1 MNIIDKNSYKSW
13 GGLKKQ
19 MESLLAESLKGR
31 ISYFYTTYHEV
42 HNAYGRASI
51 NYDKKELVSFSWDIG
66 YQQWDDEYKFLNDN
80 NIDAS
85 HFPNTEDM
93 WQKQLEVQRNLAKE
107 KWMPEGKLC
116 EADFIAAA
124 SAYVNTDVTAA
135 LCSEN
140 YLFRVFAFMDRRVGK
155 RTLVKIREEAGKM
168 PEWVRRFYTLRCDAE
183 GIELPQHTGEKRLCD
198 LHAHSTFSDGS
209 LTPTELVAE
218 AKRKGL
224 AAVALTD
231 HNTPSGLPEFLAA
244 AEKAGIEAVPG
255 IEFSTDYGKT
265 ELHIVGLFLK
275 SEHYEAA
282 RALALRMRES
292 KLKSHALL
300 IERLDAVGIKL
311 DYEEMR
317 AKTPRGNVNRASFA
331 REMLEKGYVSSID
344 EAFEHLL
351 AKDGGFYE
359 EPPHLPVFEVL
370 DFLCSIGAV
379 SVLAHPFL
387 SFKSEDEMRAFL
399 PEAKAHGLL
408 AMETI
413 YSKYTAEQ
421 AEKARKIAR
430 EFGLLQ
436 SGGSDFHGA
445 AKPTVELGTGIGGN
459 VAVPMEIL
467 EALKKEA
474 K

>member
-1 MNIIDKNSYKSW
+1 MIFIEKNSYKSW

-19 MESLLAESLKGR
+19 LENLLCDSLKDR
-31 ISYFYTTYHEV
+31 ISYFYTTYRKAHD
-42 HNAYGRASI
+42 HYGRASI
-51 NYDKKELVSFSWDIG
+51 NLDKNEILNCEWTVMAEQWYDICEQEAKMPPHPSALED
-66 YQQWDDEYKFLNDN
+66 Y
-80 NIDAS
+80 DAS
-85 HFPNTEDM
+85 
-93 WQKQLEVQRNLAKE
+93 LQRYNEACDIAARE
-107 KWMPEGKLC
+107 KWMPEGTLC
-116 EADFIAAA
+116 ETDFIYSA
-124 SAYVNTDVTAA
+124 SAYVNTDISEA
-135 LCSEN
+135 LESEN
-140 YLFRVFAFMDRRVGK
+140 YLLRVFAFMDRRMGK
-155 RTLVKIREEAGKM
+155 RTLIKIREEAEKL
-168 PEWVRRFYTLRCDAE
+168 PDWVRKFYVLRCDAE
-183 GIELPQHTGEKRLCD
+183 GISLTQPASEKRFCD

-224 AAVALTD
+224 CAVALTD

-265 ELHIVGLFLK
+265 ELHIVGLFIK
-275 SEHYEAA
+275 PEHYEAA
-282 RALALRMRES
+282 RAIALRMRET
-292 KLKSHALL
+292 KLKSHSLL
-300 IERLDAVGIKL
+300 IERLAAVGIKL

-317 AKTPRGNVNRASFA
+317 AKTPRGNVNRVSFA
-331 REMLEKGYVSSID
+331 QEMLEKGYISSIS
-344 EAFEHLL
+344 EAFDRLL

-370 DFLCSIGAV
+370 DFLRGIGAV

-387 SFKSEDEMRAFL
+387 SFGSEEELRAFL
-399 PEAKAHGLL
+399 PEAKAHGLC

-413 YSKYTAEQ
+413 YSKYSEETS
-421 AEKARKIAR
+421 EKARRIAH
-430 EFGLLQ
+430 EFGLLE

-459 VAVPMEIL
+459 VAVPMELL
-467 EALKKEA
+467 EALRGKA